1 MAEFRELKGTVRDDQ
16 GAPISGA
23 VVTATAT
30 DGTSQVINTGATGQ
44 FDFTALPLKADGDYQ
59 LTIKVGEITLFVEAT
74 DKVVYD
80 TVAAKK
86 FVLTNGLSQTTL
98 TATNTPQYHELLKVA
113 LTTAQLQ
120 NAQGNTDGQLHI
132 DNLLSSTFF
141 FGSKG
146 CLPEGVT
153 NDALLVSWYI
163 RVGNG
168 SRVLPLYDDAEL
180 TRPKLWYQAGRVI
193 EAGDLQNYY
202 YDLDTSGSKEYSQ
215 STRF

>member
-86 FVLTNGLSQTTL
+86 FVLTNG
-98 TATNTPQYHELLKVA
+98 
-113 LTTAQLQ
+113 
-120 NAQGNTDGQLHI
+120 
-132 DNLLSSTFF
+132 
-141 FGSKG
+141 
-146 CLPEGVT
+146 
-153 NDALLVSWYI
+153 
-163 RVGNG
+163 
-168 SRVLPLYDDAEL
+168 
-180 TRPKLWYQAGRVI
+180 
-193 EAGDLQNYY
+193 
-202 YDLDTSGSKEYSQ
+202 
-215 STRF
+215 